1 MVMENKGLSIVSFL
15 ACDLHIPTLGLEG
28 PMMKKIIISLTSLS
42 LVFILFLYPFSTLL
56 DDYISAAPLIG
67 QEKEIILSE
76 PSMMLLIG
84 SVLLGMGIFVR
95 RKFKKSL

>member
-1 MVMENKGLSIVSFL
+1 M
-15 ACDLHIPTLGLEG
+15 T
-28 PMMKKIIISLTSLS
+28 KKIIISLIALS

-76 PSMMLLIG
+76 PSIMFFIG
-84 SVLLGMGIFVR
+84 SVLLGTGILVR

>member
-1 MVMENKGLSIVSFL
+1 M
-15 ACDLHIPTLGLEG
+15 T
-28 PMMKKIIISLTSLS
+28 KKIIISLISLS
-42 LVFILFLYPFSTLL
+42 LIFILFLYPFSTLL

-76 PSMMLLIG
+76 PSIMLFLG
-84 SVLLGMGIFVR
+84 SGLLAMGLLVR